1 MVYCQNLVS
10 LTVKKVTRVIL
21 FFVVVFTVYSAAN
34 GYVLL
39 RAFQAFPAG
48 SPVRVWVLVV
58 GIVLALSVIAGRV
71 LERVW
76 LSSLSDVLVW
86 IGSFWLGFL
95 LYAFLSVLMIDL
107 LRVLNLVIPFFPAG
121 IVANPERAARMTFM
135 VVGCF
140 VAVLC
145 IAGHVNARIP
155 RIHTM
160 ALHIPKN
167 VDGPPSLRIV
177 LASDIHLGTII
188 GRKRLESIVSTIASL
203 KPDLVLFPGDL
214 VDEDLG
220 PVLAENTGEAFRSLH
235 ARLGVYGITGNH
247 EYIGGAEEA
256 VAYLEDHGVRML
268 RDTTVTLDGGITLVG
283 REDRSIAQ
291 FAGGVRKP
299 LARLLEGVPR
309 DRPVILMDHQ
319 PFHLAEAETLGV
331 DLQVSGHTHHGQLW
345 PFNFITRAVYEQSR
359 GYLRKGLTHYYVSSG
374 VGTWGPPMRL
384 GNRPEI
390 VELLVTFGSP

>member
-1 MVYCQNLVS
+1 M
-10 LTVKKVTRVIL
+10 KKVNGVII
-21 FFVVVFTVYSAAN
+21 FFVVVFAVYAAAN

-48 SPVRVWVLVV
+48 SPARVWVLVA
-58 GIVLALSVIAGRV
+58 GIVLALSVIAGRI
-71 LERVW
+71 LEKVW
-76 LSSLSDVLVW
+76 LSTLSDVLVW

-95 LYAFLSVLMIDL
+95 LYAFLSVLVIDL
-107 LRVLNLVIPFFPAG
+107 LRLLNHIVPFFPAG
-121 IVANPERAARMTFM
+121 IADDPARAARWTFV

-140 VAVLC
+140 VAALC
-145 IAGHVNARIP
+145 IAGHMNARIP
-155 RIHTM
+155 RIHTIS
-160 ALHIPKN
+160 LHIPKR
-167 VDGPPSLRIV
+167 VDGQQSMRIV
-177 LASDIHLGTII
+177 MASDIHIGTVI
-188 GRKRLESIVSTIASL
+188 GRKRLEAIVSTIAGL

-220 PVLAENTGEAFRSLH
+220 PVLAENTGEAFRSIR

-247 EYIGGAEEA
+247 EYIGGAAEA

-268 RDTTVTLDGGITLVG
+268 SDTTVTLDGGITLVG

-309 DRPVILMDHQ
+309 DRPVIVMDHQ
-319 PFHLAEAETLGV
+319 PFHLAEAEMLGV

-345 PFNFITRAVYEQSR
+345 PFNFITRAVYEQSW
-359 GYLRKGLTHYYVSSG
+359 GYLRKGLTQYYVSSG

-390 VELLVTFGSP
+390 VELLVTFGTP